1 MGESVRKGERER
13 AENVRKKG
21 VRGESVLEGRVC
33 ERRVCARGKGDSRRV
48 YEGRKSESVRG
59 ERV

>member
-1 MGESVRKGERER
+1 MNDILRLDRMGESVRKGERER

-48 YEGRKSESVRG
+48 KE
-59 ERV
+59 